1 MIKRFLTL
9 INFVFVLTY
18 GELIYAQAP
27 SDTTTLRKA
36 GFHVDFR
43 WDKAVL
49 QKEYLDNHSQL
60 KALSDTIHS
69 LQQDSSRVIN
79 NIERLSVKSY
89 SSPEGAYEYNA
100 RLARRRA
107 DAMLRFLSSE
117 YGSLSDRIYIE
128 ADGESWHM
136 FRDKVLSD
144 KVLSEDQREHLLEI
158 IDADLPADKKKTLLK
173 TYDAALYRRMI
184 KEYFVDMR
192 RSFITLEWT
201 STLRH
206 DPGEMLS
213 QAQIPFTL
221 EAPQGKGGGKVQ
233 LTGSS
238 PKTLVALKTNL
249 LYDVVTALNVEVEI
263 PIGEKFSVA
272 VSDLFPWWTAGPN
285 GHKYAFQ
292 IWELGIEPRYYP
304 TATRQPEF
312 GCFNDSR
319 MTGWFVGPYLS
330 SATYDLQWDKKICTQ
345 GEYWSLGA
353 SAGYVMPV
361 GRRLRFEFSASIGY
375 LRSDYRHYQP
385 TQDYEHLYKDP
396 FKAGIISYFG
406 LTRAKVS
413 LILPLSVR
421 KQHHTT
427 LNVRAK

>member
-9 INFVFVLTY
+9 INFVFVLSY

-27 SDTTTLRKA
+27 SDTTTLREA

-107 DAMLRFLSSE
+107 GAMLRFLSSE

-144 KVLSEDQREHLLEI
+144 KVLSEGQREHLLKI

-192 RSFITLEWT
+192 RSFITL
-201 STLRH
+201 
-206 DPGEMLS
+206 
-213 QAQIPFTL
+213 
-221 EAPQGKGGGKVQ
+221 
-233 LTGSS
+233 
-238 PKTLVALKTNL
+238 
-249 LYDVVTALNVEVEI
+249 
-263 PIGEKFSVA
+263 
-272 VSDLFPWWTAGPN
+272 
-285 GHKYAFQ
+285 
-292 IWELGIEPRYYP
+292 
-304 TATRQPEF
+304 
-312 GCFNDSR
+312 
-319 MTGWFVGPYLS
+319 
-330 SATYDLQWDKKICTQ
+330 
-345 GEYWSLGA
+345 
-353 SAGYVMPV
+353 
-361 GRRLRFEFSASIGY
+361 
-375 LRSDYRHYQP
+375 
-385 TQDYEHLYKDP
+385 
-396 FKAGIISYFG
+396 
-406 LTRAKVS
+406 
-413 LILPLSVR
+413 
-421 KQHHTT
+421 
-427 LNVRAK
+427 